1 MRIFTV
7 IASLLIP
14 AAMLIGGV
22 WMRFFPPKNRNGC
35 IGFRTEL
42 SRASQEAWD
51 FAQQYSGRLWIICGA
66 AMSAATGAFCI
77 LYFHISRDVLTGTL
91 IRCVA
96 VQLMVLFGSILLVEK
111 KLKDRFHERDDEVNK
126 SDKD

>member
-14 AAMLIGGV
+14 AAMLVGGV

-35 IGFRTEL
+35 IGYRTEL

-51 FAQQYSGRLWIICGA
+51 FAQRYSGRLWLICGA
-66 AMSAATGAFCI
+66 AMSAATGVFCV

-111 KLKDRFHERDDEVNK
+111 KLKATPHN
-126 SDKD
+126 SDVQITQ